1 MGVTSEPAP
10 YAPGRGDQRKRL
22 LLEVGAALLGGGAA
36 SSDVEDEL
44 RALGPAIGCPEL
56 TVAALPTGLFVGLEP
71 LDSVSFASVDA
82 AVRLDQ
88 SSEVLVV
95 ISALRAREL
104 TVSAAL
110 RRLAEIRETPP
121 RWPRWVGDLGGI
133 PIGIGLCLLLQPS
146 VPNLLVVICCSLLV
160 AALTMLTRQWR
171 SLARLLPVASA
182 FATSLVVLAAFH
194 AGWVDGPLRLI
205 VAAIAVLLPGSA
217 IVVGLT
223 EIASGAAAAGTSRLV
238 SGGVQIALFMSG
250 VVAAAALT
258 RTPVDA
264 LTNSTGPHPSWLAV
278 VIGLAVCV
286 LGLMIHF
293 FTPIEHAVAIAVVM
307 GAAGG
312 TQVPLELIYNPEIG
326 GFAGALAAMIAAIVV
341 SWVPGAP
348 VWRVT
353 YVPAFLI
360 VAPGSFGLLN
370 ASQIEVGS
378 GTTRSLLT
386 ALSAFLAIAVGTLIG
401 SIIARAADHSARSL
415 APTTDDVDWPAGE

>member
-1 MGVTSEPAP
+1 MTTPPAP
-10 YAPGRGDQRKRL
+10 YATGQGDERKRL
-22 LLEVGAALLGGGAA
+22 LLGLGAALLGGGAA

-44 RALGPAIGCPEL
+44 QALAPVIGCPNI

-71 LDSVSFASVDA
+71 MDAVSFAPVDA

-95 ISALRAREL
+95 ISALRARRLNVPE
-104 TVSAAL
+104 AL
-110 RRLAEIRETPP
+110 QRLAEIRATPP

-133 PIGIGLCLLLQPS
+133 PIGVGLCLLLQPS
-146 VPNLLVVICCSLLV
+146 GPNLLVVAACSLVV
-160 AALTMLTRQWR
+160 AVLTMLTRRWR

-182 FATSLVVLAAFH
+182 FVTSLIVLGAFH
-194 AGWVDGPLRLI
+194 AGWIDGPLRLI

-217 IVVGLT
+217 IVIGLT

-250 VVAAAALT
+250 VVAAAAVT

-264 LTNSTGPHPSWLAV
+264 LTNGAGRHTAWWAV
-278 VIGLAVCV
+278 VAGIAICV
-286 LGLMIHF
+286 IGLMIHF
-293 FTPIEHAVAIAVVM
+293 FTPLEHTLAIGVVM
-307 GAAGG
+307 AVAGG
-312 TQVPLELIYNPEIG
+312 TQVPLEIAYNPEVG
-326 GFAGALAAMIAAIVV
+326 GFVGALAAMVAAIVV
-341 SWVPGAP
+341 SWLPGAP

-378 GTTRSLLT
+378 GTSRSLLT

-401 SIIARAADHSARSL
+401 SIIARAADHSARAL
-415 APTTDDVDWPAGE
+415 PVAAPPVDWPAGE

>member
-1 MGVTSEPAP
+1 MSMTSGPAP
-10 YAPGRGDQRKRL
+10 SAAAREDERKRL

-44 RALGPAIGCPEL
+44 RALSPVIGCPDI

-71 LDSVSFASVDA
+71 MDSVSFAPVDA

-88 SSEVLVV
+88 TSEVLVV

-104 TVSAAL
+104 TVPAAL
-110 RRLAEIRETPP
+110 QRLHEIRANPP
-121 RWPRWVGDLGGI
+121 RWPRWAGDLGGI

-146 VPNLLVVICCSLLV
+146 ALNLLVVTGCSLVV
-160 AALTMLTRQWR
+160 ALLTMLTRRWR

-182 FATSLVVLAAFH
+182 FGTSLIVLGAFH

-217 IVVGLT
+217 IVIGLT

-258 RTPVDA
+258 RTPA
-264 LTNSTGPHPSWLAV
+264 NSLTNSAAAHPAWWAAV
-278 VIGLAVCV
+278 AGIAVCMV
-286 LGLMIHF
+286 GLLIHF
-293 FTPIEHAVAIAVVM
+293 FMPLEHAVAIAVVM
-307 GAAGG
+307 AAAGG
-312 TQVPLELIYNPEIG
+312 TQVPLEIVYNPEVG
-326 GFAGALAAMIAAIVV
+326 GFLGALAAMVAAIVV
-341 SWVPGAP
+341 SWLPRGP

-378 GTTRSLLT
+378 GTSRSLLT

-415 APTTDDVDWPAGE
+415 PATAAAVDWPTGE

>member
-1 MGVTSEPAP
+1 MTSRPAP
-10 YAPGRGDQRKRL
+10 YAPGQGDERKRL

-44 RALGPAIGCPEL
+44 RALSPVIGCPEI
-56 TVAALPTGLFVGLEP
+56 TVAALPTGLFVGPEP
-71 LDSVSFASVDA
+71 MDSVSFAPVDG

-88 SSEVLVV
+88 SSEVLTVV
-95 ISALRAREL
+95 SALRAREL
-104 TVSAAL
+104 TVAAAL
-110 RRLAEIRETPP
+110 QRLHEIRATPP

-133 PIGIGLCLLLQPS
+133 PIGIGLCLLLQPAFA
-146 VPNLLVVICCSLLV
+146 NLLVVASCSLVV
-160 AALTMLTRQWR
+160 AVLTMLTRRWR

-182 FATSLVVLAAFH
+182 FVSSLIVLGAFH
-194 AGWVDGPLRLI
+194 AGWVDSPLRLI

-238 SGGVQIALFMSG
+238 SGGVQIALFISG

-258 RTPVDA
+258 RTPADS
-264 LTNSTGPHPSWLAV
+264 LTNGVGAHPAWWAAV
-278 VIGLAVCV
+278 LGIAICV

-293 FTPIEHAVAIAVVM
+293 FTPIEHTLAIAVVM
-307 GAAGG
+307 GVAGG
-312 TQVPLELIYNPEIG
+312 TQVPLQLIYNPEVG
-326 GFAGALAAMIAAIVV
+326 GFAGALAAMVAAIVV

-348 VWRVT
+348 IWRVT

-370 ASQIEVGS
+370 ASQVEFGS
-378 GTTRSLLT
+378 GTSKSLLT

-401 SIIARAADHSARSL
+401 SIIARAAEHSARSL
-415 APTTDDVDWPAGE
+415 PATTGAVDWPTGE

>member
-1 MGVTSEPAP
+1 MGVTNESAP
-10 YAPGRGDQRKRL
+10 DGPRREDERKRL

-44 RALGPAIGCPEL
+44 RALSPVIGCPEI

-71 LDSVSFASVDA
+71 MGSMSFAPVDS

-88 SSEVLVV
+88 TSEILLVV
-95 ISALRAREL
+95 AALRARTL
-104 TVSAAL
+104 TVPAAL
-110 RRLAEIRETPP
+110 NRLHEVRVAPP

-133 PIGIGLCLLLQPS
+133 PIGAGLCLLLQPS
-146 VPNLLVVICCSLLV
+146 IANLLVVAVCSLTV
-160 AALTMLTRQWR
+160 ALLTMLTRRWR

-182 FATSLVVLAAFH
+182 FVTSFIVLGAFH
-194 AGWVDGPLRLI
+194 AGWVDGPLRLV

-217 IVVGLT
+217 IVIGLT

-238 SGGVQIALFMSG
+238 SGGVQIALFVSG
-250 VVAAAALT
+250 LVAAAALT
-258 RTPVDA
+258 RTPLSS
-264 LTNSTGPHPSWLAV
+264 LTNAV
-278 VIGLAVCV
+278 GSPPAWWAAVLGIAICV

-293 FTPIEHAVAIAVVM
+293 FTPLEHALAIAVVM
-307 GAAGG
+307 SAAGG
-312 TQVPLELIYNPEIG
+312 TQVPLEILYNPEVG
-326 GFAGALAAMIAAIVV
+326 GFAGALAAVVAAIVV

-348 VWRVT
+348 IWRVT

-378 GTTRSLLT
+378 GTSRSLLT
-386 ALSAFLAIAVGTLIG
+386 AVSAFLAITVGTLIG

-415 APTTDDVDWPAGE
+415 PSTTDAVDWPAGE